1 MCIYFPFGDD
11 DENVVA
17 YSFLL
22 TIGII
27 ESSKRDFLS
36 TFLSDDDD
44 EIFLSFRL
52 WFYLRKV
59 LDKSSN

>member
-52 WFYLRKV
+52 
-59 LDKSSN
+59 

>member
-1 MCIYFPFGDD
+1 MCIYFPFGDDD

-52 WFYLRKV
+52 
-59 LDKSSN
+59 